1 LSLSPPLVTAMPM
14 FGNKKKKDSTSVP
27 NLPLVDLAM
36 TVSCFTLLVVDTALF
51 TRYEGSHVVA
61 ELAVYMAITAVAIAA
76 CRAAATAL
84 GSALSTKEALS
95 APRNLRKFSDQS
107 WQLVVHVLMTI
118 YEVMLFNRNGWE
130 WWNDTTT
137 LWDRPWQNSGECPS
151 DLRTL
156 YIAQLAIWF
165 VTAFSHKF
173 VEAKHNDYFVMYGH
187 HVATLGLVS
196 LSYFNGWQ
204 PIGLSTLFVHDSSDI
219 VVDLLKM
226 VNYLGYDAKS
236 GLFLAEG
243 AFAINLVTWFL
254 MRTYFFILKV
264 IRSTIPKDF
273 FAPGWGDYNQS
284 APLVS
289 PQNACRLLLI
299 VLSLMHV
306 YWYCLFWRIL
316 IRLLRGTAGHEAG
329 REYEGSSDSEPEA
342 NGAKAN
348 GAKKD

>member
-1 LSLSPPLVTAMPM
+1 MPF
-14 FGNKKKKDSTSVP
+14 FGKKKKKQDSKSVP
-27 NLPLVDLAM
+27 DLPKLDLAL
-36 TVSCFTLLVVDTALF
+36 TIACFAFLIVDTALF
-51 TRYEGSHVVA
+51 TQYEGSHVVA
-61 ELAVYMAITAVAIAA
+61 ELAVYMLVTAVAIAA
-76 CRAAATAL
+76 CRAAATAM
-84 GSALSTKEALS
+84 GRALSTKEALA

-107 WQLVVHVLMTI
+107 WQLVVHVLMTA
-118 YEVMLFNRNGWE
+118 YEVLLFQRNGWE
-130 WWNDTTT
+130 WWTDTTT
-137 LWDRPWQNSGECPS
+137 LWDRPWQDSGECPP

-226 VNYLGYDAKS
+226 VNYLGYDSKS

-243 AFAINLVTWFL
+243 FFAVNLVTWFL

-273 FAPGWGDYNQS
+273 FAPGWGEVFPY
-284 APLVS
+284 PLSYYVLLARRPIRS
-289 PQNACRLLLI
+289 PDSKHLFF
-299 VLSLMHV
+299 SLQTPVFFAMLPCIRV
-306 YWYCLFWRIL
+306 Y
-316 IRLLRGTAGHEAG
+316 
-329 REYEGSSDSEPEA
+329 
-342 NGAKAN
+342 
-348 GAKKD
+348 